1 MWFNTFLFLYK
12 GVYMKKNILLG
23 CCFLFS
29 YLFSFGQHSLK
40 AGFDGKEYR
49 DILRI
54 AFGVSDTSA
63 QRMKIENQR
72 TYKMVYRSKVGGL
85 DNRWDLWTDEERKV
99 AVINIRG
106 TINTKESWLANFYA
120 AMIPAIGS
128 IQVNDSTTFNFKMA
142 KDSNA
147 AVHVG
152 WMIGLSYLSP
162 DIISHIKEYYA
173 KGFKDF
179 IISGHSQGG
188 VLSLLM
194 RSYVEYNGDLPKDIQ
209 FKTYAS
215 AAPKPGNLY
224 YAYDLD
230 YLSGLDWTFRVV
242 NILDWVPETPF
253 SIQTL
258 EDYNKPNGL
267 AALKP
272 AIKKQK
278 TVVRWYLNGAYKKL
292 DKSPKKAVKYQ
303 QKYLGHG
310 LYKIVKQTLPQLKEP
325 SYARSNNYMTA
336 GTPVILRPDEK
347 YKELF
352 PFDGKNTFINHMM
365 KPYLYLAQ
373 LCYP

>member
-1 MWFNTFLFLYK
+1 
-12 GVYMKKNILLG
+12 
-23 CCFLFS
+23 
-29 YLFSFGQHSLK
+29 LK
-40 AGFDGKEYR
+40 SGFDGKEYR

-54 AFGVSDTSA
+54 AFGVSDTTA
-63 QRMKIENQR
+63 QRMKIENQH

-85 DNRWDLWTDEERKV
+85 DNRWDLWTDESRKV

-120 AMIPAIGS
+120 AMVPAIGS
-128 IQVNDSTTFNFKMA
+128 IQVNDSTIFNYKMA

-147 AVHVG
+147 TVHVG
-152 WMIGLSYLSP
+152 WMIGLSYLGP
-162 DIISHIKEYYA
+162 DIVSHIKEYYA

-188 VLSLLM
+188 VLSLLA
-194 RSYVEYNGDLPKDIQ
+194 RSYVAYNGELAKDIQ

-224 YAYDLD
+224 YAYDLE
-230 YLSGLDWTFRVV
+230 YISGLDWTFRVV
-242 NILDWVPETPF
+242 NTSDWVPETPF

-258 EDYNKPNGL
+258 DDYNQPNGL
-267 AALKP
+267 VALKP

-278 TVVRWYLNGAYKKL
+278 LVHRWYLNKAYRRL
-292 DKSPKKAVKYQ
+292 DESPKTAVKYQ
-303 QKYLGHG
+303 QQYLGHR
-310 LYKIVKQTLPQLKEP
+310 LFKIVKQILPQLKEP
-325 SYARSNNYMTA
+325 LYANNNNYTVA

>member
-1 MWFNTFLFLYK
+1 
-12 GVYMKKNILLG
+12 MKKNFLIG
-23 CCFLFS
+23 CCFLLSCFIS
-29 YLFSFGQHSLK
+29 YSQHSLK

-54 AFGVSDTSA
+54 AFGITDTSA
-63 QRMKIENQR
+63 QKMKIENQR
-72 TYKMVYRSKVGGL
+72 TYKMVYRSESGAL
-85 DNRWDLWTDEERKV
+85 DNRWDLWADENRKI

-120 AMIPAIGS
+120 AMVPATGS
-128 IQVNDSTTFNFKMA
+128 IQVNDSTTFNYKMA

-152 WMIGLSYLSP
+152 WMIGLSYLGP
-162 DIISHIKEYYA
+162 DIIAHIKEYYA

-224 YAYDLD
+224 YAYDLE

-258 EDYNKPNGL
+258 DDFNQPNGL
-267 AALKP
+267 AAFKP

-278 TVVRWYLNGAYKKL
+278 LVARWYLNSAYKKL
-292 DKSPKKAVKYQ
+292 DKSPKKAVMYQ
-303 QKYLGHG
+303 QKYLGHR
-310 LYKIVKQTLPQLKEP
+310 LYTIVKKTLPQLKEP
-325 SYARSNNYMTA
+325 AYSKGNNYMVA